1 MPASANAMLVSLK
14 NVIRFKVW
22 LVDLIIVSDRLSSDS
37 RLKTIMRIRSL
48 TLVILLVLQI
58 VVCAQQLDLSK
69 IENLN
74 IRNVGPANMSGRITT
89 IGVEVRNPK
98 IMYVGAASGGV
109 WKSENGGTA
118 WSPIFDDQRTQN
130 IGALAIDQS
139 NPSVLWV
146 GTGEGNPRNS
156 MNLGMG
162 VFKSIDGGK
171 TWQHMGLE
179 ATKTIHRIIV
189 DPRDGNTVYV
199 GALGDPFTANSDRG
213 LYKTTD
219 GGATWKK
226 ILYSNDQSGIA
237 DLVMDPENP
246 NKLFA
251 ALYQHKRTPFYFTS
265 GGQGSG
271 LYVTHDGG
279 ENWKQLGEAE
289 GLPAGDLGRIGLAIA
304 QSNPDRMYA
313 KVEAE
318 TNALYRSDD
327 GGQRWKM
334 INDNPRFTNNRPF
347 YFQELAVDT
356 KDPNRLYNIYQPL
369 SVSYD
374 GGVSFDPVPMIPA
387 DETKGIHADFHAFWV
402 NPEDPQH
409 FIIGGDG
416 GIGITN
422 DHGKSWYF
430 PETIPVA
437 QFYHIN
443 VDNDMPY
450 NVYGGMQDN
459 GNWSGPGYTWKSGG
473 IRTLYW
479 QYLVGGDGFYV
490 AADKENSRFGYG
502 TSQNGNLYRYD
513 KLTGYYVSIK
523 PPSPNID
530 TRLRF
535 NWNAGFA
542 KDPHDEKGLYYGSQ
556 FLHVTKDKGAT
567 WNIISPDLTTNNP
580 EHQKPDYGGLTLDVS
595 GAEMYNS
602 ILSIAPSAVDKNV
615 IWVGTDDG
623 QIQLTKDGGK
633 TWSNLT
639 RQVEGMPKESWIAQ
653 IKASHYRAGSAWM
666 VVNNYRKGDY
676 KPYLFK
682 TDDFGKHWKLMAGE
696 QKVKGY
702 ALSVIQDPVEPNLVF
717 LGTENGLWVSIDK
730 GENWQQFGNGFPSVS
745 TMDMTIQER
754 ESALIVGTFGRAIW
768 VLDDLLSLREIA
780 GQRLQPLVTALPMND
795 AVQVKG
801 LFINPPGN
809 IWSGFNT
816 TFEGE
821 NKVFQKTKIPFY
833 LASLKNAEEQ
843 VTAKIYDKAGNQIKT
858 LKTSGLVEGLNYLIW
873 DLDEDSA
880 FGDTGRKGISVLPR
894 TYKVTLTYGGQSDES
909 TVNVIPDPRFDLDP
923 SIDEVLYQFRK
934 EVEQEMAKI
943 MGLFNGLDEKVST
956 VADIQDHLK
965 DLKSNDAELKKALA
979 QMMESIAELRAK
991 GQTPRPSRQVGAWQ
1005 SFQVSPFSK
1014 LMEARAVAAAQI
1026 TELSDQNRNLLSEA
1040 SELISTFSK
1049 QVESFN
1055 NSEWKAFKD
1064 LINNSDLGWFK

>member
-1 MPASANAMLVSLK
+1 
-14 NVIRFKVW
+14 
-22 LVDLIIVSDRLSSDS
+22 
-37 RLKTIMRIRSL
+37 MRIRLLLFTCFIL
-48 TLVILLVLQI
+48 TYGLLP
-58 VVCAQQLDLSK
+58 AQQLEMSK
-69 IENLN
+69 IEKLN

-89 IGVEVRNPK
+89 IGVELNNPK
-98 IMYVGAASGGV
+98 VMYVGAASGGV

-118 WSPIFDDQRTQN
+118 WSPIFDDQPTQN
-130 IGALAIDQS
+130 IGALAIDQK

-162 VFKSIDGGK
+162 IFKSLDGGHSW
-171 TWQHMGLE
+171 THMGLE

-189 DPRDGNTVYV
+189 DPTNSNVVYV
-199 GALGDPFTANSDRG
+199 GAMGDPFTPNSDRG

-219 GGATWKK
+219 GGKTWNK
-226 ILYSNDQSGIA
+226 ILYSNEQSGIA
-237 DLVMDPENP
+237 DLVMDPINP

-251 ALYQHKRTPFYFTS
+251 ALYQHRRTPYYFTS
-265 GGQGSG
+265 GGEGSG
-271 LYVTHDGG
+271 LFVTYDGG
-279 ENWKQLGEAE
+279 ENWKELGPSS
-289 GLPAGDLGRIGLAIA
+289 GLPSGDLGRIGLAIA
-304 QSNPDRMYA
+304 QSDPNRVYA

-318 TNALYRSDD
+318 KNALYRSDD
-327 GGQRWKM
+327 GGFTWRM
-334 INDNPRFTNNRPF
+334 INDNPQFTNNRPF

-374 GGVSFDPVPMIPA
+374 GGLSFDPVPMIPA

-402 NPEDPQH
+402 NPKDPEH

-437 QFYHIN
+437 QFYHIS

-459 GNWSGPGYTWKSGG
+459 GNWSGPGYTWKRGG

-479 QYLVGGDGFYV
+479 QYLVGGDGFYI
-490 AADKENSRFGYG
+490 AADLDNSRFGYG

-523 PPSPNID
+523 PPSRSLD

-542 KDPHDEKGLYYGSQ
+542 KDPHDPNGLYYGSQ
-556 FLHVTKDKGAT
+556 FLHVTKDKGAS
-567 WNIISPDLTTNNP
+567 WEIISPDLTTNNP

-602 ILSIAPSAVDKNV
+602 ILTIAPSAINRNV

-623 QIQLTKDGGK
+623 QVQLTRDGGK
-633 TWSNLT
+633 HWSNLT
-639 RQVEGMPKESWIAQ
+639 TQVKGMPKEAWIAQ
-653 IKASHYRAGSAWM
+653 IQASRYKESSAWM

-682 TDDFGKHWKLMAGE
+682 TEDYGKSWKLMAGD

-717 LGTENGLWVSIDK
+717 LGTENGLWISIDE
-730 GENWQQFGNGFPSVS
+730 GETWEQFKNGFPSVS
-745 TMDMTIQER
+745 TMDMTIQEP

-768 VLDDLLSLREIA
+768 VLDDLLSIREIA
-780 GQRLQPLVTALPMND
+780 GNRLKPVITALPMND

-809 IWSGFNT
+809 IWTGFHT

-821 NKVFQKTKIPFY
+821 NRAFQQTEIPFFIN
-833 LASLKNAEEQ
+833 SLISDE
-843 VTAKIYDKAGNQIKT
+843 VVKAVIRDSSGRVIKT
-858 LKTSGLVEGLNYLIW
+858 LESRDLIQGLNYMTW
-873 DLDEDSA
+873 QLDEQSA
-880 FGDTGRKGISVLPR
+880 MSDTWRKGVAVLPGL
-894 TYKVTLTYGGQSDES
+894 YQIELEYAGESDKT
-909 TVNVIPDPRFDLDP
+909 TVRVIPDPRFDLDET
-923 SIDEVLYQFRK
+923 IDQGLYEFQK
-934 EVEQEMAKI
+934 EVDLEMARI
-943 MGLFNGLDEKVST
+943 MKLLQELDEMSST
-956 VADIQDHLK
+956 VRDIQAHLN
-965 DLKSNDAELKKALA
+965 DIGSNDSELKTELRLMLDK
-979 QMMESIAELRAK
+979 ITTLRAK
-991 GQTPRPSRQVGAWQ
+991 GQTPRPDRQVGAWQ
-1005 SFQVSPFSK
+1005 SFEVSPFSK
-1014 LMEARAVAAAQI
+1014 LMEARAVAAAR
-1026 TELSDQNRNLLSEA
+1026 TSPLSNQNRALLQQASHLIDQFAGEVEA
-1040 SELISTFSK
+1040 FISADWS
-1049 QVESFN
+1049 
-1055 NSEWKAFKD
+1055 AFQD
-1064 LINNSDLGWFK
+1064 LIRNADLGWFK